1 MIDSRD
7 YSTGTLHVLGFFDGT
22 DLKSAAIFDHGVKIR
37 DIKVSDTPGSQR
49 VNFDFRV
56 PNPSPAQVLVVV
68 DDRGRMAR
76 AQLAPDAPSR
86 GEPGPPPEPTE
97 NSRVEPGGERVAPMP
112 PDAEPGNVAEIPA
125 RGGDDSMSDSGT
137 HRRLSGGV
145 GRLGDVKIH
154 VISMT
159 PVMSQPGSY
168 EVTGQLAGP
177 GIRRA
182 GIYLDG
188 RPIKPIPVTPGTF
201 TSFDVI
207 VPLVSGREATIRA
220 YGAGNNF
227 AEMVLE
233 PVNAGTGP
241 APIPPYAYSYPYPRA
256 PYGYNPPP
264 YGYAT
269 PTTSV
274 PWWRRFLP

>member
-1 MIDSRD
+1 MRLSAHRAGDSPMLVLAHRSMLATSVALAIAYGAALAQSAGSSDGSGGAPRVMIDSRD
-7 YSTGTLHVLGFFDGT
+7 YSSGTLHVLGFFDGT

-49 VNFDFRV
+49 VTFDFRV
-56 PNPSPAQVLVVV
+56 ANPSPGQVLVVV

-97 NSRVEPGGERVAPMP
+97 DSRVEPGGERVAPMP
-112 PDAEPGNVAEIPA
+112 PASEPGNVAEIPA

-137 HRRLSGGV
+137 HRRLSGGL

-188 RPIKPIPVTPGTF
+188 RPIKPI
-201 TSFDVI
+201 
-207 VPLVSGREATIRA
+207 
-220 YGAGNNF
+220 
-227 AEMVLE
+227 
-233 PVNAGTGP
+233 
-241 APIPPYAYSYPYPRA
+241 
-256 PYGYNPPP
+256 
-264 YGYAT
+264 
-269 PTTSV
+269 
-274 PWWRRFLP
+274 